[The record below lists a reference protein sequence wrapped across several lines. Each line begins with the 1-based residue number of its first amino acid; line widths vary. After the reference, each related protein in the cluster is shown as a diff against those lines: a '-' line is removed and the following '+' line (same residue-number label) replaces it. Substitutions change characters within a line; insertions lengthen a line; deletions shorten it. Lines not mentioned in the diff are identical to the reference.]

1 MAETYAR
8 RLEEPA
14 SLSETSVHE
23 VEPMTNLPKNYGTG
37 PGPITADGCAV
48 DYYAT
53 LTPNGEP
60 ERIHG
65 AIPPGASI
73 LELGAGTGRITHRL
87 VELDHE
93 VVAVDQSPEM
103 LAHIV
108 GVETV
113 CSSIE
118 TLQLGRRF
126 DLVLLMSFV
135 IETADDQQ
143 RGAFLA
149 TCRRHVSDGGSVVL
163 QRHPPE
169 WYDAIEPIERRL
181 DARSPGC
188 HDRVHDRG
196 PPLDPLLHQQA
207 ARRRAARSGSREGR
221 PGAGRVYRRR
231 SGMGP
236 GDPTSAVSSTLRRTD
251 QHDRPIVARQ
261 GLPTPVSY
269 QS

>member
-181 DARSPGC
+181 DDGRTFRLRDLSRPAPDLLAATTEYTIGDRRWTHFFISKRLDDEQLEAALARADLVLAEFIDG
-188 HDRVHDRG
+188 DREWVRAI
-196 PPLDPLLHQQA
+196 PRPL
-207 ARRRAARSGSREGR
+207 
-221 PGAGRVYRRR
+221 
-231 SGMGP
+231 
-236 GDPTSAVSSTLRRTD
+236 
-251 QHDRPIVARQ
+251 
-261 GLPTPVSY
+261 
-269 QS
+269 